1 MATKLASA
9 FVEVKPDTKGFKAK
23 VEAETK
29 GMDAK
34 VKVHPDIDRNATQSL
49 FDKFFTSAGLSGGNK
64 MVSGIT
70 QSLESSASEI
80 VPYLVI
86 GAAAAAPAIGAA
98 INAGVLLGLGA
109 GGIAAGIALAARDP
123 EVAAAGK
130 AVGQH
135 VLEGLTEA
143 AESFKEPV
151 INSVNILGSAFDRL
165 QPRIQAIFSGLA
177 PHVEQLATG
186 IAGLFDRIGPGL
198 QQAFTA
204 AGPILD
210 TLSAELPRLGS
221 AMSSFFSSI
230 AAGGPGA
237 TIFFRDLLVAVEGSL
252 IGIGKLIE
260 GLSKL
265 YEISSKIPGLGGAF
279 QALGRAIGDSGDKG
293 KKAFFDLQAGS
304 GSAKGG
310 IDLVA
315 QSAWAAERAVAS
327 LGKASEQILNEW
339 LSVDQASVRLSQSF
353 LGLKSS
359 VEQNG
364 KSLDSN
370 SEKGLANR
378 SALLD
383 AAQAAETLREKQI
396 AGGQSASFANSQF
409 DSQIGSLIDLAGK
422 LGLNQGEVE
431 GLIGKY
437 RKVPGDVST
446 DIKHPGL
453 DEALKKSGDLEGT
466 YNSMDGRDVTTTVR
480 TIFITEGSM
489 PAVPSTGGRIAFAH
503 GGILQAAQGM
513 IVDSPTVLFGERRTG
528 HEVYIPE
535 KGISDSRGLALADAA
550 ARMHGGRVT
559 TGDGWAGEVRLDQ
572 YTIRRLG
579 ATIGDVV
586 AQQMGGALSASSAAS
601 SRRVDLLVRGG

>member
-1 MATKLASA
+1 VATKLASA
-9 FVEVKPDTKGFKAK
+9 FVEVKPETAGFKAR

-34 VKVHPDIDRNATQSL
+34 VKVHPDLDRNI
-49 FDKFFTSAGLSGGNK
+49 FDKFFTSAGIAGGNK
-64 MVSGIT
+64 MASGLID
-70 QSLESSASEI
+70 SMESASKEF

-86 GAAAAAPAIGAA
+86 GAAAAAPEIGAA
-98 INAGVLLGLGA
+98 VNAGVLLGLGA

-210 TLSAELPRLGS
+210 ELAVQLPRLGS

-237 TIFFRDLLVAVEGSL
+237 TLFFRDLLTATEGSI

-265 YEISSKIPGLGGAF
+265 YELTSRIPGLGGAF
-279 QALGRAIGDSGDKG
+279 QALGKAIGDSGDKG
-293 KKAFFDLQAGS
+293 KKAMFDLTSGS

-315 QSAWAAERAVAS
+315 QSARAAERAVAALAKS
-327 LGKASEQILNEW
+327 SEQILGEW
-339 LSVDQASVRLSQSF
+339 LSVDQANIALSQSF
-353 LGLKSS
+353 LDLKSS

-364 KSLDSN
+364 KSLDST
-370 SEKGLANR
+370 SAKGLANQ
-378 SALLD
+378 SALL
-383 AAQAAETLREKQI
+383 AVASAAETAREKNI
-396 AGGQSASFANSQF
+396 AGGQSAAYANQQYEA
-409 DSQIGSLIDLAGK
+409 QIGTLFQNAAT
-422 LGLNQGEVE
+422 LGFNAQQVE
-431 GLIGKY
+431 ALIGKY
-437 RKVPGDVST
+437 RNVPGDVST
-446 DIKHPGL
+446 NIQHPGL
-453 DEALKKSGDLEGT
+453 DEALKKSGDLAGS
-466 YNSMDGRDVTTTVR
+466 YASIPRSVTTTIR
-480 TIFITEGSM
+480 TVFVTEGSPT
-489 PAVPSTGGRIAFAH
+489 PAARPGLRIAFAH

-513 IVDSPTVLFGERRTG
+513 IVDSPTVLFGERGTG

-535 KGISDSRGLALADAA
+535 KGISDSRGLGLADAA
-550 ARMHGGRVT
+550 ARMHGGRVVP
-559 TGDGWAGEVRLDQ
+559 DGWGGGEVRLDR
-572 YTIRRLG
+572 YTIKQLG
-579 ATIGDVV
+579 MVMGETAAAIVGSAIGT
-586 AQQMGGALSASSAAS
+586 S
-601 SRRVDLLVRGG
+601 SRAGTRYADALARGG

>member
-9 FVEVKPDTKGFKAK
+9 FVEVKPETAGFKAK

-34 VKVHPDIDRNATQSL
+34 VKVHPDIDRNSAKSL
-49 FDKFFTSAGLSGGNK
+49 FDKFFTSAGVSGGNK

-80 VPYLVI
+80 VPYLAI
-86 GAAAAAPAIGAA
+86 AAAAAAPAIGAA
-98 INAGVLLGLGA
+98 INAGVLLGLGG

-135 VLEGLTEA
+135 VLDGLTEA

-279 QALGRAIGDSGDKG
+279 QALGNAIGSSGDKG

-315 QSAWAAERAVAS
+315 QSARAAEQAVAALAKS
-327 LGKASEQILNEW
+327 SEQILNEW
-339 LSVDQASVRLSQSF
+339 LSVDQASIRLSQSF

-359 VEQNG
+359 IEQNG

-409 DSQIGSLIDLAGK
+409 DSQIGSLIALAGK
-422 LGLNQGEVE
+422 LGLNQQEVE

-437 RKVPGDVST
+437 RNVPGDVT
-446 DIKHPGL
+446 TNVNHPGL
-453 DEALKKSGDLEGT
+453 DEALKKSGDLAGS
-466 YNSMDGRDVTTTVR
+466 YNSIPRSVTTTIR
-480 TIFITEGSM
+480 TVFVTEGSPT
-489 PAVPSTGGRIAFAH
+489 PAARPGVRVAFAH

-513 IVDSPTVLFGERRTG
+513 IVDSPTVLFGERGTG

>member
-9 FVEVKPDTKGFKAK
+9 FVEVKPETAGFKAK

-34 VKVHPDIDRNATQSL
+34 VKVHPDIDRNSAKSL
-49 FDKFFTSAGLSGGNK
+49 FDKFFTSAGVSGGNK

-80 VPYLVI
+80 VPYLAI
-86 GAAAAAPAIGAA
+86 AAAAAAPAIGAA
-98 INAGVLLGLGA
+98 INAGVLLGLGG

-123 EVAAAGK
+123 EVAGAGK

-135 VLEGLTEA
+135 VLEGLTQA

-279 QALGRAIGDSGDKG
+279 QALGNAIGSSGDKG

-315 QSAWAAERAVAS
+315 QSARAAEQAVAQLAKS
-327 LGKASEQILNEW
+327 SEQILNEW
-339 LSVDQASVRLSQSF
+339 LSVDQASVRLSQSM
-353 LGLKSS
+353 LGLKAS
-359 VEQNG
+359 VDQNG

-396 AGGQSASFANSQF
+396 AGGQSASFANAQF
-409 DSQIGSLIDLAGK
+409 DSQIGSLIALAGK
-422 LGLNQGEVE
+422 LGLNQGEVDK
-431 GLIGKY
+431 LIGKY
-437 RKVPGDVST
+437 RNVPGDVT
-446 DIKHPGL
+446 TNVQHPGL

-466 YNSMDGRDVTTTVR
+466 YNSIPRSVTTTVR

-489 PAVPSTGGRIAFAH
+489 PSIPSTGGRIAFAH
-503 GGILQAAQGM
+503 GGILKAAQGM
-513 IVDSPTVLFGERRTG
+513 IVDSPTVLFGERGTG

>member
-9 FVEVKPDTKGFKAK
+9 FVEVKPDTKGFKAE
-23 VEAETK
+23 VEAKTR
-29 GMDAK
+29 GID
-34 VKVHPDIDRNATQSL
+34 VKAEVHPNVDRSL
-49 FDKFFTSAGLSGGNK
+49 FDKFFASAGVSGGNK
-64 MVSGIT
+64 MVSGLVS
-70 QSLESSASEI
+70 SLESSASEI
-80 VPYLVI
+80 VPFLVFA
-86 GAAAAAPAIGAA
+86 AAAAAPAIGAA
-98 INAGVLLGLGA
+98 VNAGVLLGLGG

-135 VLEGLTEA
+135 VLDGLTEA

-198 QQAFTA
+198 QQAFAA

-293 KKAFFDLQAGS
+293 KKAMFDLQAGS

-315 QSAWAAERAVAS
+315 QSARAAEQAVAQLAKS
-327 LGKASEQILNEW
+327 SEQILNEW
-339 LSVDQASVRLSQSF
+339 LSVDQASVRLSQSM
-353 LGLKSS
+353 LGLKAS
-359 VEQNG
+359 VDQNG

-396 AGGQSASFANSQF
+396 AGGKSASFANSQF
-409 DSQIGSLIDLAGK
+409 DSQIGALIDLAGK
-422 LGLNQGEVE
+422 LGLNQQEVE

-437 RKVPGDVST
+437 RHVPGDST
-446 DIKHPGL
+446 TTTHSPGL
-453 DEALKKSGDLEGT
+453 DEALKKSGDLIGNYYSLNGKT
-466 YNSMDGRDVTTTVR
+466 ATTTFR
-480 TIFITEGSM
+480 TIFVTEGSPT
-489 PAVPSTGGRIAFAH
+489 PASRPGLRIAFAH

-513 IVDSPTVLFGERRTG
+513 IVDSPTVLFGERGTG

-559 TGDGWAGEVRLDQ
+559 TSDGWAGEVRLDQ

>member
-9 FVEVKPDTKGFKAK
+9 FVEVKPETAGFKAK

-34 VKVHPDIDRNATQSL
+34 VKVHPDIDRNSAKSL
-49 FDKFFTSAGLSGGNK
+49 FDKFFTSAGVSGGNK

-80 VPYLVI
+80 VPYLAI
-86 GAAAAAPAIGAA
+86 AAAAAAPAIGAA
-98 INAGVLLGLGA
+98 INAGVLLGLGG

-123 EVAAAGK
+123 EVAGAGK

-135 VLEGLTEA
+135 VLEGLTQA

-279 QALGRAIGDSGDKG
+279 QALGNAIGSSGDKG

-315 QSAWAAERAVAS
+315 QSARAAEQAVAALAKS
-327 LGKASEQILNEW
+327 SEQILNEW
-339 LSVDQASVRLSQSF
+339 LSVDQANIRVSQSF
-353 LGLKSS
+353 LDLKAS

-364 KSLDSN
+364 KSLDST
-370 SEKGLANR
+370 SAKGLANQ
-378 SALLD
+378 SALL
-383 AAQAAETLREKQI
+383 AVASAAEVAREKNI
-396 AGGQSASFANSQF
+396 AGGQSASYANSQYEA
-409 DSQIGSLIDLAGK
+409 QIGTLFQNAAA
-422 LGLNQGEVE
+422 LGLNQQQVE

-437 RKVPGDVST
+437 RHVPGDST
-446 DIKHPGL
+446 TTTHSPGL
-453 DEALKKSGDLEGT
+453 DEALKKSGDLIGNYYSLNGKT
-466 YNSMDGRDVTTTVR
+466 ATTTFR
-480 TIFITEGSM
+480 TIFVTEGSPT
-489 PAVPSTGGRIAFAH
+489 PASRPGLRIAFAH

-513 IVDSPTVLFGERRTG
+513 IVDSPTVLFGERGTG